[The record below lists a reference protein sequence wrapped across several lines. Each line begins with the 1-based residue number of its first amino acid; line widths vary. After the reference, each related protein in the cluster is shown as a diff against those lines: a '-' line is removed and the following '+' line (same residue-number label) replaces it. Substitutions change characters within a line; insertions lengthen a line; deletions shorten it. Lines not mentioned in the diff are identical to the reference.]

1 MFTTKKLYKIILR
14 NLIVSLFFI
23 TGSAFC
29 VFWASNKIETLTD
42 SISLNQK
49 LRAQLKERSEL
60 IAVLEKDVKLVGDNN
75 ILIKESFVPAENIS
89 NFINDLDKLASQNS
103 INQIYRFETPK
114 PSDLS
119 GLMPISSINYTNNMT
134 ADLTNLVNYLK
145 SFENMPYF
153 TKIEGINIS
162 SQDKALGWLGQ
173 SSVSFKAVLLTKT
186 TE

>member
-1 MFTTKKLYKIILR
+1 MFTTKKLYTIILR
-14 NLIVSLFFI
+14 NLFIALFFI
-23 TGSAFC
+23 VASLLC
-29 VFWASNKIETLTD
+29 VLWTSKKIETLTET
-42 SISLNQK
+42 ISLNQK
-49 LRAQLKERSEL
+49 LKVQLKERSEL
-60 IAVLEKDVKLVGDNN
+60 ISVLEKDVQIVGNNN
-75 ILIKESFVPAENIS
+75 IIIKESFVPAENIS
-89 NFINDLDKLASQNS
+89 SFINDLDKLAAQNS

-119 GLMPISSINYTNNMT
+119 GLIQISSINYTNNMT
-134 ADLTNLVNYLK
+134 TDLTSLLNYLK
-145 SFENMPYF
+145 NFENMPYF